1 VKLGTGDLKKAVEVA
16 RRFDAEMLDEDTKS
30 CTMQLTGP
38 VAEIDDFI
46 AETAKV
52 GDLSA
57 VARSGTVAVSKGEVT
72 LTSFDR
78 QHLLVG

>member
-1 VKLGTGDLKKAVEVA
+1 MSLT
-16 RRFDAEMLDEDTKS
+16 RRYGAEILDEAASS
-30 CTMQLTGP
+30 CTLQLTGS
-38 VAEIDDFI
+38 VAEIDAFVNEA
-46 AETAKV
+46 AEI
-52 GDLSA
+52 GEISA